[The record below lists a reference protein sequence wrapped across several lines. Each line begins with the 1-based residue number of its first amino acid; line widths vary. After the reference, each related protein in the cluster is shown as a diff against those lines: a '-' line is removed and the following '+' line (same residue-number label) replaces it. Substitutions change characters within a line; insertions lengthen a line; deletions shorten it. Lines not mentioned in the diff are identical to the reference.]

1 MECYREF
8 AHIYDE
14 LINEDID
21 YEKWAKT
28 ITNICDEFNL
38 NKVDYLDLACG
49 TGNLTTEIAS
59 YFKNVWA
66 VDLSYDMLTE
76 AENKF
81 RENNIKSKLVCQD
94 ICNLK
99 LNKTFNLITCC
110 LDGMNYILEKK
121 ELDNMFKNVY
131 NHLKEDGLFIFD
143 INSYYKLN
151 SILGNNLFSYDD
163 EEITYIW
170 RNSIKDNI
178 TNMDITFFI
187 REDENNYIRFDEEH
201 RERAY
206 KEEEIEKIIAN
217 NGFKTLRILDNYEN
231 KEINDKTERI
241 VYILTK

>member
-28 ITNICDEFNL
+28 ITNICDDFNL
-38 NKVDYLDLACG
+38 CKIDYLDLACG
-49 TGNLTTEIAS
+49 TGNLTLQVS
-59 YFKNVWA
+59 PYFKNMWA

-81 RENNIKSKLVCQD
+81 RENNIKGKLVCQN
-94 ICNLK
+94 ICDLK

-110 LDGMNYILEKK
+110 LDGINYILDKK
-121 ELDNMFKNVY
+121 SLNNLFENVY

-151 SILGNNLFSYDD
+151 NILGNNLFSYDD
-163 EEITYIW
+163 DEITYIW
-170 RNSIKDNI
+170 RNSTENNI

-201 RERAY
+201 KERAY
-206 KEEEIEKIIAN
+206 KEEEIEEIILN
-217 NGFKTLRILDNYEN
+217 NGFKILKTLDNYEN
-231 KEINDKTERI
+231 KKIQEKTERI